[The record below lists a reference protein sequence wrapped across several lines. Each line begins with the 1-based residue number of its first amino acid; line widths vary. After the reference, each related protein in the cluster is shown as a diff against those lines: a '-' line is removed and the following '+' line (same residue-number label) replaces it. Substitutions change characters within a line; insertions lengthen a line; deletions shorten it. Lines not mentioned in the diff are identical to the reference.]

1 MLIIG
6 ILLAVLKTL
15 LFLIL
20 LLFCLILLLLLLLL
34 LSPFS
39 YRFEAA
45 RSKEGEN
52 RARLS
57 VRFLFGLFR
66 FWAGYERE
74 LSFQAKL
81 FLFTLLDSGG
91 ESREESRSEMPRPG
105 PYPDRSEEGTENS
118 SRSSSDASD
127 TPRPTARELRIDF
140 PLEKSEGRS
149 GEGTENSSRSSSD
162 APDSPRPDSGEQW
175 PGPSPDRAEKER
187 EDSPGFSSDTS
198 DSPRPIAKELR
209 TGFSPEKREAEK
221 SEERAEKEIEPPPA
235 PDDPGQEGEE
245 AGERTR
251 GPAAGEKES
260 SRDGLKRLRLLL
272 LEENRE
278 ALLKILRKLR
288 SLLRH
293 WRIRRLRG
301 EIIFGMEDPY
311 LLGKLLELLSF
322 FYPLYGRELS
332 LEPHFGEKRLE
343 GWIYGRGHIRL
354 IHLVLLGIP
363 LLMDRRIRR
372 LVSGAGGEKE
382 KREEMEEGESGRSE
396 GPGSR
401 ADSARS
407 KRRGPREE
415 RDGE

>member
-1 MLIIG
+1 MLMIG

-52 RARLS
+52 RAHFS

-66 FWAGYERE
+66 FWADYERE

-105 PYPDRSEEGTENS
+105 SYPDRSEEGTENS
-118 SRSSSDASD
+118 SRSSSDVSD
-127 TPRPTARELRIDF
+127 TPRPTARELRTDF

-187 EDSPGFSSDTS
+187 EDKPCSSSDAS
-198 DSPRPIAKELR
+198 DSLRPTAREPQ
-209 TGFSPEKREAEK
+209 TDFSPEK
-221 SEERAEKEIEPPPA
+221 SEERAEEEIEPPPGPA
-235 PDDPGQEGEE
+235 PDDLGQEGKE
-245 AGERTR
+245 AGERTC
-251 GPAAGEKES
+251 GPAAGEKS

-293 WRIRRLRG
+293 WGIRRLRG

-363 LLMDRRIRR
+363 LLIDRRIRG
-372 LVSGAGGEKE
+372 LISGAGGERE
-382 KREEMEEGESGRSE
+382 KREEKEMEEGEPGRSE

-407 KRRGPREE
+407 KRREPREE

>member
-1 MLIIG
+1 MLMIG

-52 RARLS
+52 RAHFS

-105 PYPDRSEEGTENS
+105 PSPDASDTPRPTAREPRTDFPLEKSEGRSKEGTENS
-118 SRSSSDASD
+118 SRSSSDAS
-127 TPRPTARELRIDF
+127 
-140 PLEKSEGRS
+140 
-149 GEGTENSSRSSSD
+149 
-162 APDSPRPDSGEQW
+162 DSPRPDSGEQW

-187 EDSPGFSSDTS
+187 EDKPCSSPDTS
-198 DSPRPIAKELR
+198 DSPRPIARELR

-221 SEERAEKEIEPPPA
+221 SEERAEKEIEPPPGPA
-235 PDDPGQEGEE
+235 PDDLGQEGKE

-293 WRIRRLRG
+293 WGIRRLRG

-343 GWIYGRGHIRL
+343 GWIHGRGHIRL

-363 LLMDRRIRR
+363 LLMDRRIRG
-372 LVSGAGGEKE
+372 LISGAGGERE
-382 KREEMEEGESGRSE
+382 KREEKEMEEGEPGRSE

-401 ADSARS
+401 AESARS
-407 KRRGPREE
+407 KRREPREE

>member
-52 RARLS
+52 RAHFS

-74 LSFQAKL
+74 ISFQAKL
-81 FLFTLLDSGG
+81 FLFTLLDSGE
-91 ESREESRSEMPRPG
+91 ESREEMPR
-105 PYPDRSEEGTENS
+105 
-118 SRSSSDASD
+118 
-127 TPRPTARELRIDF
+127 
-140 PLEKSEGRS
+140 
-149 GEGTENSSRSSSD
+149 
-162 APDSPRPDSGEQW
+162 
-175 PGPSPDRAEKER
+175 PGPSPDRAGEGTENKPCSSSEAP
-187 EDSPGFSSDTS
+187 DSTRSTA
-198 DSPRPIAKELR
+198 RELR
-209 TGFSPEKREAEK
+209 TDFSPEKSK
-221 SEERAEKEIEPPPA
+221 ERAEEEIEPPPGPA
-235 PDDPGQEGEE
+235 PDDLGQEGKEE
-245 AGERTR
+245 GERTR
-251 GPAAGEKES
+251 GPKAGEKES
-260 SRDGLKRLRLLL
+260 SRDGIKRLRLLL

-343 GWIYGRGHIRL
+343 GRIHGRGHIRL

-372 LVSGAGGEKE
+372 LVSGAGGERE
-382 KREEMEEGESGRSE
+382 KREGKEMEEGEPGRSE